1 MGIQSLEEFSEL
13 LTRTDVALFSRSV
26 LSIEYSKLAS
36 IIYPSPP
43 YKQFSI
49 AKRDGSPRE
58 LAEPRMR
65 LKVLQ
70 YKVLTFLMERM
81 TPLKPAV
88 HGFVRHRS
96 ILSNAQAHASRKNH
110 FILNLDLEDFFPS
123 ITFFRVR
130 GVLTSRPFNFSH
142 QVATVI
148 AHMCTLDGKL
158 PQGAPTSP
166 FLSNLVCRTMD
177 RDLTELAR
185 RNRATYTRYADDI
198 TFSFIVRTRRSL
210 PPAICMADD
219 EGHLALGA
227 ELRELITT
235 KHHFDINEAKTR
247 LSDRHRR
254 MEVTGLT
261 INHFPNVRRK
271 FIDRIRGALNA
282 WERNGYA
289 AAEKGWQDRIAA
301 SASLSYEQ
309 QPWRRQYRS
318 GHIAKL
324 KNVLWGKLLYL
335 RMIRGKDD
343 LIYTRLAERYNAQI
357 QKEQAAAPFVAS
369 ELPVEPVVR
378 DHATALEA
386 CFVVEWCGEYQST
399 RGVVDDIPMGQG
411 TAFVHSELNLVVTCN
426 HVFEGVADVNGH
438 SFHTDYEAPEI
449 FNQTLSLIRP
459 DTKQGWPAKIVYRNA
474 QMDFAILAFENPVPP
489 HRYFAPM
496 DNPIERRADGTLI
509 GFPDWKRWNLP
520 DFNDQKVLNRTEPNK
535 GMNSFTITG
544 AGSIRPGNSGGP
556 FTDDRLRIA
565 GMAQR
570 GAHMGSGHDECLC
583 LEIINDLIAK
593 YKASLAPLPPP
604 PSVPAVCVAVVANI
618 ATSPIPVV
626 GSLAPS
632 VAVSATPE
640 AIRSAPVRLPTI
652 ANADALDPQPEGSIS
667 SASS

>member
-1 MGIQSLEEFSEL
+1 MPACVNLQVPT
-13 LTRTDVALFSRSV
+13 TR
-26 LSIEYSKLAS
+26 Y
-36 IIYPSPP
+36 
-43 YKQFSI
+43 
-49 AKRDGSPRE
+49 
-58 LAEPRMR
+58 LAEPRKR

-70 YKVLTFLMERM
+70 YKVLAFLTERM

-88 HGFVRHRS
+88 HGFVPNRS
-96 ILSNAQAHASRKNH
+96 IVSNAKAHASRKNH

-130 GVLTSRPFNFSH
+130 GVLTSPPFNFSH

-148 AHMCTLDGKL
+148 AHMCTSGGKL

-177 RDLTELAR
+177 RDMTDLAR

-210 PPAICMADD
+210 PQPICTADD

-227 ELRELITT
+227 ELQELITT
-235 KHHFDINEAKTR
+235 KHHFAINEAKTR

-261 INHFPNVRRK
+261 INKFPNVRRK

-289 AAEKGWQDRIAA
+289 ATQKGWQDRIAA

-309 QPWRRQYRS
+309 KPWKRQYRS
-318 GHIAKL
+318 GGVAEL

-335 RMIRGKDD
+335 RMVRGKDD
-343 LIYTRLAERYNAQI
+343 LIYTRLAERYNALV
-357 QKEQAAAPFVAS
+357 QKEQAAGLFTAS
-369 ELPVEPVVR
+369 VLSVEPVVR

-386 CFVVEWCGEYQST
+386 CFVIEWLGEYHST
-399 RGVVDDIPMGQG
+399 PGVLDDVLMGQG
-411 TAFVHSELNLVVTCN
+411 TAFVHRELNLLVTCD

-438 SFHTDYEAPEI
+438 PFKTDYQAADVI
-449 FNQTLSLIRP
+449 NKTLNLVRP
-459 DTKQGWPAKIVYRNA
+459 DTQQKWPAKILYRNA
-474 QMDFAILAFENPVPP
+474 QMDFAILAFEDPVPP
-489 HRYFAPM
+489 HRYFSPM
-496 DNPIERRADGTLI
+496 DNPIEWRSDGVLI
-509 GFPDWKRWNLP
+509 GFPDWKPWNLP

-535 GMNSFTITG
+535 GMISFTITG

-556 FTDDRLRIA
+556 FTDDRLRVA

-583 LEIINDLIAK
+583 LDIINDLIAK
-593 YKASLAPLPPP
+593 YTATLAPPAPPP
-604 PSVPAVCVAVVANI
+604 PPTAPAVGAAAPAPVSAPPVPIVIPPVPAVPAAGR
-618 ATSPIPVV
+618 SPP
-626 GSLAPS
+626 
-632 VAVSATPE
+632 
-640 AIRSAPVRLPTI
+640 SAPPLASAVEPP
-652 ANADALDPQPEGSIS
+652 AADA
-667 SASS
+667 